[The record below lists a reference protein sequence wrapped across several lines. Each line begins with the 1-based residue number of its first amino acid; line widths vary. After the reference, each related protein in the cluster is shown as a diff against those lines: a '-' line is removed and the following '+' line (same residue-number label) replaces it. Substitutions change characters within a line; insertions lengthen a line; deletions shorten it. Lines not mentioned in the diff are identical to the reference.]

1 MNDDR
6 RERLLA
12 ELRTIGMW
20 DEDYRQKE
28 SYDESDELAYQ
39 ARQERRRE
47 IMQEI
52 ASLPKVN

>member
-6 RERLLA
+6 RATLLA
-12 ELRTIGMW
+12 ELRTIGVW
-20 DEDYRQKE
+20 DEDYRQKKAP
-28 SYDESDELAYQ
+28 DESDELAYQ